1 MSQPNAA
8 SAGVAM
14 PALIERLQR
23 TGLVVGAAGAAAG
36 LLGLLLNAD
45 QFFRSYL
52 VAFLFWV
59 GISVGC
65 LSILMIQH
73 LSGGLWGL
81 LIRRILEAGARTVF
95 FAALL
100 FLPVLLGLPRL
111 YVWARPAAVAADDV
125 LQKKQLYLNVPFF
138 AGRAAFYF
146 TAWALLAHLL
156 SKWSFEQDAGGSLR
170 LARRLRGLSGGG
182 LLILGFTITFSSV
195 DWAMSLNPH
204 WFSTIYG
211 ILFMV
216 GQVLSAMA
224 LAIVLVALLGREKPF
239 SDVVGRTVIH
249 DLGKL
254 MLAFVM
260 LWAYVNLS
268 QFLIVWSG
276 NLPEEI
282 PWYLARFQG
291 GWQWLALVLV
301 VFHFALPFLLL
312 LSRDLKR
319 NAGALARVATGVL
332 LVRLVDLFWLI
343 APDLQ
348 GAHGAARGHAL
359 SVHWLDVAL
368 AVGLGGLWV
377 FAFARQ
383 LRKHPLLPQGEPE
396 VRDLIAAAAEAH
408 P

>member
-1 MSQPNAA
+1 VSMPSAA
-8 SAGVAM
+8 SPGFAM
-14 PALIERLQR
+14 PALVERLQR
-23 TGLVVGAAGAAAG
+23 NGLGVGAAGAVAG

-52 VAFLFWV
+52 FAYLFWA

-81 LIRRILEAGARTVF
+81 LIRRLLEAGARTVPF
-95 FAALL
+95 VALL
-100 FLPVLLGLPRL
+100 FVPVLLGLPRL
-111 YVWARPAAVAADDV
+111 YVWARPAEVAADRV
-125 LQKKQLYLNVPFF
+125 LQQKQLYLNVPFF
-138 AGRAAFYF
+138 VGRAAFYF
-146 TAWALLAHLL
+146 ASWAILAHFL
-156 SKWSFEQDAGGSLR
+156 SKWSLEQDVSESLR
-170 LARRLRGLSGGG
+170 VARRLRGLSGGG
-182 LLILGFTITFSSV
+182 LLVLGFTITFSSI

-224 LAIVLVALLGREKPF
+224 VAIVLIALLGREKPL
-239 SDVVGRTVIH
+239 SDAVGRTVIH

-254 MLAFVM
+254 LLAFVM

-301 VFHFALPFLLL
+301 IFHFALPFLLL

-319 NAGALARVATGVL
+319 NALALAQVAVGVL

-348 GAHGAARGHAL
+348 GAHGAHRAHAL

-396 VRDLIAAAAEAH
+396 VQDMIAAGAEAH